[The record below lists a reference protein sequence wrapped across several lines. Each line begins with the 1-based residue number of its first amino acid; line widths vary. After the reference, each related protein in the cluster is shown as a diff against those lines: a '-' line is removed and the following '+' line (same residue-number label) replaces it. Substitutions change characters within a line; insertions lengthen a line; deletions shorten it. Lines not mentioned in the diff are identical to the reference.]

1 MPIPDNLL
9 DHLAD
14 CYVRECIDP
23 VRYPFDRW
31 AVVQAE
37 KLGFRFH

>member
-14 CYVRECIDP
+14 RYVRECIDP
-23 VRYPFDRW
+23 VRYQFERW
-31 AVVQAE
+31 AVVEAE
-37 KLGFRFH
+37 KLGFRF